1 MKRLKRDGA
10 SKKRITRQS
19 VGGRNGSRA
28 LNPLLHGI
36 FLREAVI
43 PGVESR
49 REFRRFQSKVI
60 EAMAPRNEF
69 QRWMAMRIVRLARR
83 LNRVEMYE
91 AAVIAQGQQ
100 RAEEET
106 AEVVEQTGL
115 EARVLEFVLKTARS
129 QLEWLMHLPT
139 LAPETKVERGKA
151 LEVLGVVADFAGVKL
166 EDVLDLSAKTVED
179 VASALRHPLF
189 RDWTVTEILEVISAI
204 ARRTDK
210 DPEGLRQGA
219 VLRLMTTLALS
230 GPEAEA
236 AFAARDHQRHLRLL
250 PDSKE
255 LDRVLRYETHL
266 SREMVRATHEYEAL
280 QARDR
285 GERVPLARLD
295 VEGLA

>member
-1 MKRLKRDGA
+1 MKGPKRDGT
-10 SKKRITRQS
+10 SNKRIRRQI

-28 LNPLLHGI
+28 LNPLRHGI

-129 QLEWLMHLPT
+129 QLEWPCPLWHLRP
-139 LAPETKVERGKA
+139 KWKG
-151 LEVLGVVADFAGVKL
+151 
-166 EDVLDLSAKTVED
+166 
-179 VASALRHPLF
+179 
-189 RDWTVTEILEVISAI
+189 
-204 ARRTDK
+204 ARRWRFSESWQTSL
-210 DPEGLRQGA
+210 G
-219 VLRLMTTLALS
+219 
-230 GPEAEA
+230 
-236 AFAARDHQRHLRLL
+236 
-250 PDSKE
+250 
-255 LDRVLRYETHL
+255 
-266 SREMVRATHEYEAL
+266 
-280 QARDR
+280 
-285 GERVPLARLD
+285 
-295 VEGLA
+295 